1 MVRPSEVS
9 WSFGRSRFTVV
20 PYQAT
25 PGVVS
30 RVGRLTGFHA
40 ESSKPGS
47 GQPAR
52 SPNRPPVDSGPRT
65 GSISCSPPRTPC
77 SRQVTEVSGAPM
89 SDALVRPRAE
99 VLLLVEL

>member
-1 MVRPSEVS
+1 VR
-9 WSFGRSRFTVV
+9 
-20 PYQAT
+20 YQAT
-25 PGVVS
+25 PGVLS
-30 RVGRLTGFHA
+30 CAGRLTGFHA

-47 GQPAR
+47 DQPAR

-77 SRQVTEVSGAPM
+77 SRHVTDVSAEPM
-89 SDALVRPRAE
+89 SEALVRPRAE